1 MCVCACQLSVLKPRR
16 SEALGPDVR
25 LSLRS
30 WDAVLIRADGSV
42 LSPQPWHLWYVWN
55 IFFSPSTSSLPFIHQ
70 WPLYAMVVQVKVHQP
85 EILSYKMLQKKTIKL
100 FRGGLTLPE
109 GRVYKIG
116 FLARALY
123 TLVVNV
129 MSRMEWMA
137 CSISMTDY
145 AECWC
150 SHSQLWP
157 KKSHWK
163 YEFSQA
169 KTRTAPFSALRC
181 RVTACTLQTLIH
193 AWLFENCSKAWI
205 KWALLPG

>member
-1 MCVCACQLSVLKPRR
+1 MSVRVSFQSWNPAGLKLWALTSGSRSDHGMLYWFGLTEASFPLSHDIFDM
-16 SEALGPDVR
+16 SG
-25 LSLRS
+25 
-30 WDAVLIRADGSV
+30 IF
-42 LSPQPWHLWYVWN
+42 
-55 IFFSPSTSSLPFIHQ
+55 FFSPSTSSLPFIHQ

-123 TLVVNV
+123 TLVANV

-193 AWLFENCSKAWI
+193 AWLFENCSEAWI